1 MDGVEYQRRRH
12 CTCLRDSHSY
22 ALEMRLVL
30 LGSLLVFRIAKR
42 IENFLG
48 SPPSSEQCFNPNTK
62 RAAT

>member
-22 ALEMRLVL
+22 ALEMR
-30 LGSLLVFRIAKR
+30 LVFRIAKR